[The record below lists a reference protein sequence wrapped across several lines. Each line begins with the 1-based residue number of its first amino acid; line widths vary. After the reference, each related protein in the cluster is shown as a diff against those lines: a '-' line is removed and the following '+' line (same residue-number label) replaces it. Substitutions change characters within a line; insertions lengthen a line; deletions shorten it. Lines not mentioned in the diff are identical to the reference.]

1 MPENNNPLIRFFRQ
15 PAIYL
20 HLPSNGRGWPAG
32 TLEMPNNGELPVLP
46 MTAMDEI
53 TYRTPDALFNGEAV
67 MSVIKSCIPSI
78 KDAWAVPVTDLDSI
92 LIAIRIASYGH
103 EMDIDTQCPKC
114 QTETTF
120 GVDLRRLLDS
130 IGSADYNTPLVC
142 GDLTISFRPLDYRQI
157 TNNSQMQFENQKNL
171 QAMQSPDLPEE
182 TRLEQVNSM
191 MKKIMEITVQAVAD
205 SIAEIRT
212 PNGIVTESDYITE
225 FLNNCDRSTF
235 NTIRDHA
242 VVLREKS
249 ELKPLDI
256 SCPSCQHQYQQA
268 FTLDMAR
275 FFESAS

>member
-1 MPENNNPLIRFFRQ
+1 MPETNNPLSRFFRQ

-20 HLPSNGRGWPAG
+20 RLPSNGRGWTAGSLELPA
-32 TLEMPNNGELPVLP
+32 NGELPVLP

-67 MSVIKSCIPSI
+67 VSVIQSCVPNIR
-78 KDAWAVPVTDLDSI
+78 DAWAVPITDLDSI

-103 EMDIDTQCPKC
+103 EMDIDTQCPSC
-114 QTETTF
+114 EIETTF
-120 GVDLRRLLDS
+120 GVDLRKLLD
-130 IGSADYNTPLVC
+130 GFGGADYATPLTI
-142 GDLTISFRPLDYRQI
+142 GDLTISFRPLDYQQV
-157 TNNSQMQFENQKNL
+157 NANSQLQFENQKSL
-171 QAMQSPDLPEE
+171 QAMQTAEMPEE

-191 MKKIMEITVQAVAD
+191 MKKIMEITVHAIAN

-212 PNGIVTESDYITE
+212 PNSIVTEPAFILE
-225 FLNNCDRSTF
+225 FLTNCERGIF

-242 VVLREKS
+242 VSLREKS
-249 ELKPLDI
+249 DLKPLKI
-256 SCPSCQHQYQQA
+256 QCPSCQHQYEQA